1 MQPHSEQKS
10 LYITNKMYSAQ
21 FRRVPVLLVNVQ
33 LVVHEAWKHDWVISK
48 LHTRHFWSMSL
59 IVSAFLIS
67 ASLIQKWSKTVANIS
82 SNLIRFRAA
91 LIFKLPFFLCCLYS
105 GLSLSLWWSLL
116 CLDNIWIFRSCIHNS
131 LPLLVPQLQNTLLQI
146 KYHPWFPDRL
156 AESKHGHCWLS
167 GLDESDPVLVSVCW
181 SHNHSP

>member
-48 LHTRHFWSMSL
+48 LRTRHFWSMSL

-67 ASLIQKWSKTVANIS
+67 ASLIQK
-82 SNLIRFRAA
+82 
-91 LIFKLPFFLCCLYS
+91 
-105 GLSLSLWWSLL
+105 
-116 CLDNIWIFRSCIHNS
+116 
-131 LPLLVPQLQNTLLQI
+131 
-146 KYHPWFPDRL
+146 
-156 AESKHGHCWLS
+156 
-167 GLDESDPVLVSVCW
+167 
-181 SHNHSP
+181 